1 MCFGRNLSD
10 SKILCGGLLQ
20 QRLRSLTFSP
30 RSDPLQLILTRN
42 SLQSKTEY
50 RCIVPI
56 SQIFYSQYHK
66 WDILGFRLKSKV
78 FVEKQQLNDGQGTHS
93 AKKGTDT
100 LFGQS
105 AQLAQLFGMSAI
117 HTVSQLLDFI
127 NSSLHTG
134 EKF

>member
-20 QRLRSLTFSP
+20 QRLRSLNFSP

-66 WDILGFRLKSKV
+66 WDILGFGLKSKV
-78 FVEKQQLNDGQGTHS
+78 FVEKQQLNDRNHGLTVP
-93 AKKGTDT
+93 KRVLILYLDN
-100 LFGQS
+100 LRNWPNCLECPQS
-105 AQLAQLFGMSAI
+105 IQLA
-117 HTVSQLLDFI
+117 
-127 NSSLHTG
+127 NSWTL
-134 EKF
+134 